1 LGVVGRLAGVTGKD
15 VIITLCGLFNQD
27 EVLNHA
33 VEVSGDGVASL
44 TVDDRLAI
52 ANMTTEWGA
61 LTGLFPVDDVAL
73 TWLRT
78 RAAFLASP
86 GYRPPTTTTHGAG
99 RGPHPRIN
107 DAAIAALA
115 ANLVSADP
123 DAYYAKVYMHTETHR
138 RTYPHTNKRTFIHAH
153 ASIYMLV
160 DTRQGKAR

>member
-1 LGVVGRLAGVTGKD
+1 MSLLVGVTGKD

-61 LTGLFPVDDVAL
+61 LTGLFPVDDVTM
-73 TWLRT
+73 TWLRA

-86 GYRPPTTTTHGAG
+86 GYRPPTTSLSAG

-107 DAAIAALA
+107 DSTINNLA
-115 ANLVSADP
+115 ATLVAADP
-123 DAYYAKVYMHTETHR
+123 DAYYAKV
-138 RTYPHTNKRTFIHAH
+138 
-153 ASIYMLV
+153 
-160 DTRQGKAR
+160 